1 MFRQRQL
8 GSADYKAGQISRVR
22 LPNDAVYHQMQ
33 FSISKGSVTGT
44 FATSSNTGPV
54 FAPDFPAT
62 LMRSVRIIRNG
73 GDIVWQGSGSQLFKE
88 HMYLNNTPPYARL
101 YNQASQ
107 VDTVLTATV
116 CGTTIPANSH
126 GIAVNAAQFVG
137 AKRDTAGDQVAT
149 LFDFQCEMWFQLP
162 LEGKAAVNTLV
173 DARKLATF
181 DLEITWADLN
191 ELATLGTG
199 NSAIAV
205 NAVLNIGSSDQ
216 DAVALDNDFGTFKR
230 TGFEY
235 SQFSAGSQSQQIVLT
250 RGNLYLGMILSTKKF
265 VNGGSTIIPVFDSNI
280 LGNIQNR
287 INTSY
292 QLRIQSFQQMGN
304 KNFSDGGGRHL
315 PHAVHGIAP
324 TGWAAIEYA
333 AQLDNAG
340 EMIQSYVADQF
351 DLMIDVNPE
360 ASQTNGVPATGKNPI
375 INILTQE
382 VIPGRTTSSQP
393 GLQNGSTSSTSAKPF
408 TR

>member
-8 GSADYKAGQISRVR
+8 GSIPYTAGQISRLR
-22 LPNDAVYHQMQ
+22 LPNDAVYHQIQ
-33 FSISKGSVTGT
+33 FAVNNGSLVTTTTNGT
-44 FATSSNTGPV
+44 NTGCAL
-54 FAPDFPAT
+54 APDFPAT
-62 LMRSVRIIRNG
+62 LIRSARIIRNG
-73 GDIVWQGSGSQLFKE
+73 GDIVWQGSGAQLFKE
-88 HMYLNNTPPYARL
+88 HMYLNNTPPMARI
-101 YNQASQ
+101 YTTTSQ
-107 VDTVLTATV
+107 VDTLRTATV
-116 CGTTIPANSH
+116 CGITIPANSH
-126 GIAVNAAQFVG
+126 GIAVNAAQFLTNVS
-137 AKRDTAGDQVAT
+137 ASASTFT
-149 LFDFQCEMWFQLP
+149 TNFDFQCEMWFQLP

-181 DLEITWADLN
+181 DLEITWCDLN
-191 ELATLGTG
+191 E
-199 NSAIAV
+199 IAV
-205 NAVLNIGSSDQ
+205 PGTASSVTSATCNLNVLSSDQ
-216 DAVALDNDFGTFKR
+216 DAVSLDNDFGTFKR

-235 SQFSAGSQSQQIVLT
+235 SQFSVGSNSQQIVLT
-250 RGNLYLGMILSTKKF
+250 RGNLYLGMIMSTRKF
-265 VNGGSTIIPVFDSNI
+265 VDSGSAIIPVYDSAI
-280 LGNIQNR
+280 IGNIQNR

-292 QLRIQSFQQMGN
+292 QLRIHSFQQLAN

-315 PHAVHGIAP
+315 PSAVHGIAP

-340 EMIQSYVADQF
+340 ELIQSYVADQF
-351 DLMIDVNPE
+351 DLLIDVNAA
-360 ASQTNGVPATGKNPI
+360 ASQTNGVPASGKNPI